1 MFLGT
6 CGGFI
11 CVWVPAFAPVCL
23 HPYVF
28 IREGRPAGTVVVG
41 EGEEPPD
48 GQLWQRGQLWSKAQ
62 EEEEERGESSR
73 LSRREKRWS
82 RAAEWETQDDGVF
95 KPMVGPTN
103 KQEKH
108 LLLCYHHT
116 ESDSLEY
123 IPLAIL
129 KYCKY
134 LWTLAQENGAKW
146 PLISFLSDLISFRN
160 IWSTTERMP
169 TLNQFLHYISSSDEG
184 CMQVFQIIESCIYSI
199 GSGQRI
205 DCRQIELRWESG
217 GSLTKGD
224 NLTQGHVCK
233 KPCGQTNVFWRN
245 SCGLGHSGF
254 AFSLREA
261 I

>member
-1 MFLGT
+1 MCKPQDTNIPTQRQRNT
-6 CGGFI
+6 CTPLSHMLVVPSLYSPLTCKMIHISSVYNILLAVSLEINNSVFWDLWGGFI

-82 RAAEWETQDDGVF
+82 RASEWETQDDGVL
-95 KPMVGPTN
+95 KPMVGSSN

-134 LWTLAQENGAKW
+134 LWTLEQQNGAKW
-146 PLISFLSDLISFRN
+146 ALISFLSDLIYFRN

-169 TLNQFLHYISSSDEG
+169 TLNQFLH
-184 CMQVFQIIESCIYSI
+184 
-199 GSGQRI
+199 
-205 DCRQIELRWESG
+205 
-217 GSLTKGD
+217 
-224 NLTQGHVCK
+224 
-233 KPCGQTNVFWRN
+233 
-245 SCGLGHSGF
+245 
-254 AFSLREA
+254 
-261 I
+261 